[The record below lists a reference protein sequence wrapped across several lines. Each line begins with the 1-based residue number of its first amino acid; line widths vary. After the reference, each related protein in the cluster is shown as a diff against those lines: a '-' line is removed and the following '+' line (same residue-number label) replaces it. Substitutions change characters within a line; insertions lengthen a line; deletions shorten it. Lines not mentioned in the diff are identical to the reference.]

1 MKNILLLVIFILG
14 LVIMQYVRSP
24 SVDDIINRYLEAR
37 GGKDKLKAIRSV
49 FMEGSREMLGN
60 KVPVKVTLVP
70 DQLYRTDFE
79 LGNTNGFTI
88 VTPAE
93 GWSYIPIQSHQVDPI
108 DVDQLS
114 TMQLQLDIAGPF
126 VDHMAKGNKVELDGK
141 DVINGREAYKIDLTL
156 ANGNTVTY
164 YIDQETDLLVQSKLV
179 SVDNAFKEIITNYS
193 DYKLFDGIMFPQTIS
208 NPGVMGGTTTFDMIS
223 INDTIDESVFKAS
236 V

>member
-1 MKNILLLVIFILG
+1 
-14 LVIMQYVRSP
+14 MQYIQAP

-49 FMEGSREMLGN
+49 FMEGSRVMMGN

-79 LGNTNGFTI
+79 IGSTKGYTI

-93 GWSYIPIQSHQVDPI
+93 GWGYIPMQSQRIESISD
-108 DVDQLS
+108 DQLA

-126 VDHMAKGNKVELDGK
+126 VDHMAKGNKAELDGK
-141 DVINGREAYKIDLTL
+141 DVINGREAYKINLTL

-164 YIDQETDLLVQSKLV
+164 YIDKETDLLVQSKLV
-179 SVDNAFKEIITNYS
+179 SVDNAFREIITNYS
-193 DYKLFDGIMFPQTIS
+193 DYRSFDGVMFPQTIT
-208 NPGVMGGTTTFDMIS
+208 NPGVMGGTTSFDMITL
-223 INDTIDESVFKAS
+223 NKRIDESLFKPSA
-236 V
+236 